1 MCIRVCGAVHTC
13 VELCRHVGVCT
24 RVGIPR
30 GCPFTS
36 RPIRGSPSEAPTPGA
51 ALVVKDR
58 LGRGNSPCRAPAPPS
73 QGPPRRFPAR
83 LAVPGVPVPVP
94 VTLAAGGPAQRREP
108 GRAGPRS
115 RCRPLRGAAPTAPA
129 APELSCGRPPPSPPP
144 PRAGTARV
152 RGATVSAGHP
162 GTGTACGAARWG
174 RGWGGFGPFPPAL
187 RCSPRPAA
195 PELPPQCP
203 ALQHCT
209 APGPPRGGGRK
220 GLHGTG
226 VCPLPSATHRPPPS
240 SERRWGSGPAG
251 GIWGTGGS
259 QPPGGGKGTQCGAV
273 PRERDAGQPG
283 GGRAAAHSR
292 AISSVS
298 RCAINNSRDPS
309 RSACHEIFIPAV
321 TERVKRSSALHSL
334 GVPAGR
340 SALTPQRCQ
349 NGRWAHCDWGRGG
362 CGGSCRW
369 GPALVGMGS
378 QM

>member
-1 MCIRVCGAVHTC
+1 MRD
-13 VELCRHVGVCT
+13 
-24 RVGIPR
+24 IP
-30 GCPFTS
+30 
-36 RPIRGSPSEAPTPGA
+36 
-51 ALVVKDR
+51 V
-58 LGRGNSPCRAPAPPS
+58 PAP
-73 QGPPRRFPAR
+73 
-83 LAVPGVPVPVP
+83 
-94 VTLAAGGPAQRREP
+94 
-108 GRAGPRS
+108 RAGPLGGAGAGGGSGRFPP
-115 RCRPLRGAAPTAPA
+115 RCAAPRVPQPRSSRRSAPHCNTAPHRD
-129 APELSCGRPPPSPPP
+129 L
-144 PRAGTARV
+144 
-152 RGATVSAGHP
+152 P
-162 GTGTACGAARWG
+162 G
-174 RGWGGFGPFPPAL
+174 
-187 RCSPRPAA
+187 
-195 PELPPQCP
+195 
-203 ALQHCT
+203 
-209 APGPPRGGGRK
+209 GGGRK

-259 QPPGGGKGTQCGAV
+259 QPPGGGKGTQCRAV
-273 PRERDAGQPG
+273 PRERDAGHPG

-369 GPALVGMGS
+369 GPALVAMGG

>member
-1 MCIRVCGAVHTC
+1 MRD
-13 VELCRHVGVCT
+13 
-24 RVGIPR
+24 IP
-30 GCPFTS
+30 
-36 RPIRGSPSEAPTPGA
+36 
-51 ALVVKDR
+51 V
-58 LGRGNSPCRAPAPPS
+58 PAP
-73 QGPPRRFPAR
+73 
-83 LAVPGVPVPVP
+83 
-94 VTLAAGGPAQRREP
+94 
-108 GRAGPRS
+108 RAGPLGGAGAGGGSGRF
-115 RCRPLRGAAPTAPA
+115 PLRCAAPRVPQPRSSRRSAPHCNTAPHRD
-129 APELSCGRPPPSPPP
+129 L
-144 PRAGTARV
+144 
-152 RGATVSAGHP
+152 P
-162 GTGTACGAARWG
+162 G
-174 RGWGGFGPFPPAL
+174 
-187 RCSPRPAA
+187 
-195 PELPPQCP
+195 
-203 ALQHCT
+203 
-209 APGPPRGGGRK
+209 GGGRK

-259 QPPGGGKGTQCGAV
+259 QPPGGGEGDAVRGCAQGKGCGS
-273 PRERDAGQPG
+273 AGG

-369 GPALVGMGS
+369 GPALVAMGG